1 MKLQA
6 EAYGEAYG
14 EISKAHE
21 HLISRKDEPPSKVM
35 SQRCASV
42 ASSENTRAD
51 SVKAV
56 ETTKLELESLQRKK

>member
-6 EAYGEAYG
+6 KVYG
-14 EISKAHE
+14 EISKAHG
-21 HLISRKDEPPSKVM
+21 HLVSRKDEPPSEVM

-42 ASSENTRAD
+42 ASSANTRAD

-56 ETTKLELESLQRKK
+56 ETTKLELESL